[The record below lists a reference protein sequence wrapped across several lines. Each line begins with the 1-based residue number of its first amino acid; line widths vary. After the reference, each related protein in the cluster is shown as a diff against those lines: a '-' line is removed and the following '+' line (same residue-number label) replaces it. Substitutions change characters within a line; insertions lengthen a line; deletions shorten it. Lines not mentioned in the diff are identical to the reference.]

1 MVKFLRRYKDLGT
14 NGLTARWHDKNS
26 HHHRIDKLPSY
37 AREVTNHV
45 EKGGF
50 VLEITQGPECLA
62 IELAKSEFKKFN
74 IKEVGAGLYV
84 YLHKQA

>member
-1 MVKFLRRYKDLGT
+1 
-14 NGLTARWHDKNS
+14 
-26 HHHRIDKLPSY
+26 
-37 AREVTNHV
+37 VTKHV

-50 VLEITQGPECLA
+50 VLETTPGPEYLA

-74 IKEVGAGLYV
+74 IKEVGVDFYV

>member
-1 MVKFLRRYKDLGT
+1 
-14 NGLTARWHDKNS
+14 
-26 HHHRIDKLPSY
+26 
-37 AREVTNHV
+37 VTKHV

-50 VLEITQGPECLA
+50 VLEITPGPEYLA
-62 IELAKSEFKKFN
+62 IELEKSEFKKFN